1 MQPLKATHLFTF
13 GLPTSPITLSLE
25 NLILKYLEQ
34 ASQSVQVATDAS
46 SSSSWPCSASPLD
59 AAALLTEMGDYLT
72 RTAMIWASL
81 IENLIKGPHIDHV
94 TLQILE
100 HSRAKTRVADLSAAT
115 SLDVTLGR
123 LRYVYLVPSLLCLLA
138 RECPYKLTK
147 DSDVQQ
153 DPRLGGAALP

>member
-34 ASQSVQVATDAS
+34 ASQSVQLATDGS
-46 SSSSWPCSASPLD
+46 PLSPWTCSASPQD

-100 HSRAKTRVADLSAAT
+100 HSRAKTRIADLSAAT

-123 LRYVYLVPSLLCLLA
+123 LRYVYLVPFLLCLLA
-138 RECPYKLTK
+138 RKCTNKLTK
-147 DSDVQQ
+147 S
-153 DPRLGGAALP
+153 